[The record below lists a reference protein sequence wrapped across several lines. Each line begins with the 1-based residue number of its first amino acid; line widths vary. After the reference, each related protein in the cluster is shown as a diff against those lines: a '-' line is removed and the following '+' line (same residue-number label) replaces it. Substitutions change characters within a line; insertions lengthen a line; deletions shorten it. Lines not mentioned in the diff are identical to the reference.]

1 MENNVA
7 LVFGASG
14 ISGWALTKNLLSYP
28 TAMTFSRIIGLTNR
42 VMDVE
47 NSQLPIEDPRLE
59 FYSGINLR
67 GDLSSVIDQ
76 LKATVPRLEEVTHM
90 YYCGQSYENMESSRL
105 YDPADNRF
113 DMHSVLQRHR
123 VF

>member
-1 MENNVA
+1 MEDNVA

-28 TAMTFSRIIGLTNR
+28 AATTFSRIIGLTNR
-42 VMDVE
+42 VMDVK
-47 NSQLPIEDPRLE
+47 NNQLPIEDPRLE

-67 GDLSSVIDQ
+67 GDLSSVIDEM
-76 LKATVPRLEEVTHM
+76 KGTVPRLEEVTHM
-90 YYCGQSYENMESSRL
+90 YYCGQSHEDFKALRL
-105 YDPADNRF
+105 CDPADNRF
-113 DMHSVLQRHR
+113 DMHSVLQCDR